1 LAIGGG
7 TLAITILQKSD
18 LSKPRKNPRV
28 ALILAGGAISG
39 GAFKLGGLI
48 ALNRYLQGRSV
59 NEFDMYICLSAGAF
73 IGSFLAAGIPPE
85 ELLKAL
91 DGTSKKMD
99 HFKSYDFYWP
109 AFKEF
114 RERGSRLAHDALIVW
129 PSVASAALKH
139 VSANRERLKA
149 QAVDFLEQP
158 GYTSAE
164 RVIGPLI
171 GDIFEATPLP
181 HVARYIPSGIFETTR
196 IESFMRRNL
205 YRNDISNDFRKL
217 YRETRR
223 ALYILSTNL
232 NTARSVVF
240 GYDADQSVTISEAV
254 QASVAV
260 PGFYVPP
267 RIHGEEYL
275 DAMVRKTA
283 HMSLAVEK
291 GADLIIIYNPFRPFL
306 NTNRYQLT
314 PTARGLSELGIGT
327 VLNQAI
333 RTMVQSRLH
342 LGLEKL
348 RMDNNFKGD
357 VILLEP
363 TENDAEFFKLNPLA
377 FWNRHV
383 AARSGFNSV
392 ARDLEQNHSEVS
404 RILAAYDLECDLS
417 AIGTDLES
425 PELAAQEQ
433 APRRTLRM
441 VR

>member
-1 LAIGGG
+1 
-7 TLAITILQKSD
+7 
-18 LSKPRKNPRV
+18 
-28 ALILAGGAISG
+28 
-39 GAFKLGGLI
+39 
-48 ALNRYLQGRSV
+48 
-59 NEFDMYICLSAGAF
+59 M
-73 IGSFLAAGIPPE
+73 
-85 ELLKAL
+85 
-91 DGTSKKMD
+91 
-99 HFKSYDFYWP
+99 
-109 AFKEF
+109 
-114 RERGSRLAHDALIVW
+114 
-129 PSVASAALKH
+129 
-139 VSANRERLKA
+139 
-149 QAVDFLEQP
+149 
-158 GYTSAE
+158 
-164 RVIGPLI
+164 
-171 GDIFEATPLP
+171 
-181 HVARYIPSGIFETTR
+181 
-196 IESFMRRNL
+196 
-205 YRNDISNDFRKL
+205 
-217 YRETRR
+217 
-223 ALYILSTNL
+223 
-232 NTARSVVF
+232 
-240 GYDADQSVTISEAV
+240 

-275 DAMVRKTA
+275 DAMVRKTT